1 MKEKSFDERYDFYV
15 NTSNALLLQF
25 KKPLIYDLSIPDS
38 YEVGYLVA
46 ISNRIMNGEEINP
59 ESVTCVT
66 SNPKYNHKQYL
77 KEDSLSKISPRV
89 SEGLL
94 RILKDSREEDSFL
107 CDYMYSNQHLFSN
120 DFFYGK
126 GTWFRFRYGMREQT
140 EKEVM
145 EYFNQE
151 EFADFEKIGNL
162 FQPYI
167 ERVGASHTC
176 KS

>member
-1 MKEKSFDERYDFYV
+1 MKEKSFEEQYNFYW

-25 KKPLIYDLSIPDS
+25 KNPVIYDLSIPDP
-38 YEVGYLVA
+38 YEVGYLIA

-77 KEDSLSKISPRV
+77 KKDSLSKVSPRV

-94 RILKDSREEDSFL
+94 GILKDSREEYSFL
-107 CDYMYSNQHLFSN
+107 CDYMLSNPQLFSN
-120 DFFYGK
+120 NFFHGK
-126 GTWFRFRYGMREQT
+126 GTWFRFRDGMREQT

-151 EFADFEKIGNL
+151 EFSDFEKIGNL

-167 ERVGASHTC
+167 ERVGASHPC